1 MTIRPGSIDHR
12 AKRFL
17 LVLLLSMAPLVT
29 KAECSAMAPALDRLE
44 AMVQAEMTARE
55 ALVTIRRHAQD
66 WKNLLL
72 RGSDA
77 QVRQTMLARFE
88 SQAASYE
95 VYLGKLR
102 NQLHALGES
111 PRRLDILDQEQIQL
125 FGKYRQALATH
136 GVNTLEA
143 SFQVDRAVQGSDIK
157 TLRTLEETIEVLV
170 TNNREQFQTVR
181 QLLKTC
187 PTSSAPS
194 LQKISKT

>member
-1 MTIRPGSIDHR
+1 MTARSGPVVHR
-12 AKRFL
+12 AKRFF
-17 LVLLLSMAPLVT
+17 LVLLLAMTPLVSH
-29 KAECSAMAPALDRLE
+29 AECAAMLPALDRLE

-55 ALVTIRRHAQD
+55 ALVTMRRNAQD

-77 QVRQTMLARFE
+77 QMRQTMQARFD
-88 SQAASYE
+88 SQAASYAMQ
-95 VYLGKLR
+95 LGSLR
-102 NQLHALGES
+102 KQLQALGET

-143 SFQVDRAVQGSDIK
+143 AFQADREVQGADVK
-157 TLRTLEETIEVLV
+157 TLRTLEEAIEALA
-170 TNNREQFQTVR
+170 TNNRGQFQTVR

-187 PTSSAPS
+187 PAS
-194 LQKISKT
+194 